1 MATGTIKAP
10 TVVEV
15 GVNNSCRYEKLSDGT
30 YHAWWLG
37 ILSFEAGTAWMNGY
51 FHRSSVVTAPSFALT
66 VDRVIAGSSSAN
78 LAIYCGCNIT
88 SKDNIRLY
96 FYDATSGAESGR
108 MIMAEI
114 VGTWA

>member
-10 TVVEV
+10 AVVEV
-15 GVNNSCRYEKLSDGT
+15 GISNNCRYEKLSDGT
-30 YHAWWLG
+30 YNAKWAG
-37 ILSFEAGTAWMNGY
+37 TVSFEAGTAWMNGY

-66 VDRVIAGSSSAN
+66 VDRIIAGSSSAN

-88 SKDNIRLY
+88 SKDDIRLY
-96 FYDATSGAESGR
+96 FYNATSGAETGR
-108 MIMAEI
+108 AILAEI